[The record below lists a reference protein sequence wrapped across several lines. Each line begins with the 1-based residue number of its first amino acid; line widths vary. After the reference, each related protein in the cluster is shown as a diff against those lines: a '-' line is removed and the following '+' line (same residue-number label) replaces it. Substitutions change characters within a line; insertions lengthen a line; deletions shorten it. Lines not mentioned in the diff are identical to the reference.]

1 MKPNAIKMSE
11 LIQKIQKV
19 MEARGDLPVYF
30 RNGYGIE
37 PLETVP
43 IGKSIKVV
51 TYKTTTTDFSY
62 DQTTESFATIELFVI
77 EALDES

>member
-11 LIQKIQKV
+11 LIQKLQKV
-19 MEARGDLPVYF
+19 MEACGDLPVYF
-30 RNGYGIE
+30 CNGIE

-43 IGKSIKVV
+43 IGKSIKVR
-51 TYKTTTTDFSY
+51 TYKTTTTDFSS
-62 DQTTESFATIELFVI
+62 DQPTESYATTELLVI